1 MADQHSF
8 TELPLVRGEL
18 LEIRPGRR
26 LSVAHRPGTRQADTV
41 VFFGHGGGGHKD
53 QWRELWRSLGEQG
66 YSLVAW
72 DLLGHGDSEKPRQP
86 AAYAWDELVADQLQI
101 IKRYAGRRNLLVA
114 HSFGTGLALSAL
126 LEQPRRLPEVSVAG
140 ALLLGTTLQRPLSRG
155 GLMALPAWLLEIVRP
170 LLSRGFRQ
178 RAWHSAVDP
187 ALLAYE
193 EQLTRRNRLYVFKAL
208 LQSAQWPDAT
218 ALAGLAL
225 PTRVLAGDSDGLT
238 PASGGEALARQLPKG
253 SFQLLEQCGHQLML
267 ERPAQVLAA
276 FQALLES
283 LERPVVAAQG

>member
-1 MADQHSF
+1 MADLHSF

-26 LSVAHRPGTRQADTV
+26 LSVAHRPGTRHADTV
-41 VFFGHGGGGHKD
+41 VFFGHGGGGNKD
-53 QWRELWRSLGEQG
+53 QWRELWRHLGEQG

-72 DLLGHGDSEKPRQP
+72 DLLGHGDSEKPRQA

-101 IKRYAGRRNLLVA
+101 IQRYAGRRNVLVA
-114 HSFGTGLALSAL
+114 HSFGTGLALSAV
-126 LEQPRRLPEVSVAG
+126 LEQPRRLPGVTVAG
-140 ALLLGTTLQRPLSRG
+140 ALLLGTALQRPLGRG
-155 GLMALPAWLLEIVRP
+155 GLLGLPAWLLEILRP

-178 RAWHSAVDP
+178 KAWHPAVDP

-193 EQLTRRNRLYVFKAL
+193 ERLTRRNRLYVFKAL
-208 LQSAQWPDAT
+208 LQSAQWPDAS
-218 ALAGLAL
+218 ALAGLTL

-238 PASGGEALARQLPKG
+238 PASGGEALARHLPQG

-267 ERPAQVLAA
+267 ERPGEVLAA
-276 FQALLES
+276 FQALLEH
-283 LERPVVAAQG
+283 LEPSAG